1 MQRRI
6 TYELSSATNIS
17 YSRGLDK
24 HGRPRSSSARERT
37 REERSVPCFSRGIN
51 EGCPLELASHPER
64 KRYGDVSSPMRA
76 SNKMDACGG
85 SYAHTRTYPRCID
98 IRVCLC
104 VCVCTDILR
113 GVMCDYASPT
123 RGNSKRK
130 EKKRETLVCAWSTC
144 RGSSG
149 PLDYY
154 SKSKNTL
161 ASASGASTDLVF
173 ALVLP
178 ARERT
183 RGPSSFS
190 LFITPFS
197 P

>member
-98 IRVCLC
+98 IRVCFC
-104 VCVCTDILR
+104 VCVC
-113 GVMCDYASPT
+113 VFS
-123 RGNSKRK
+123 
-130 EKKRETLVCAWSTC
+130 CA
-144 RGSSG
+144 RV
-149 PLDYY
+149 Y
-154 SKSKNTL
+154 
-161 ASASGASTDLVF
+161 
-173 ALVLP
+173 
-178 ARERT
+178 
-183 RGPSSFS
+183 
-190 LFITPFS
+190 I
-197 P
+197 